1 MKLLQNVI
9 NHKIN
14 NITNEELLKYA
25 NQYNISLTSQQA
37 TSIVASV
44 KGKNINIFDDK
55 KRSKL
60 VKDLARIIGPSK
72 AKEINQLFLQLIR

>member
-44 KGKNINIFDDK
+44 KGKNINIFDDS

-60 VKDLARIIGPSK
+60 VKELARLIGPAK

>member
-44 KGKNINIFDDK
+44 KGKNINIFDDG

-60 VKDLARIIGPSK
+60 VKDLARIIGPAK

>member
-14 NITNEELLKYA
+14 SITNDELLKYA
-25 NQYNISLTSQQA
+25 RQYNISLTPQQ
-37 TSIVASV
+37 TSSIVASV
-44 KGKNINIFDDK
+44 RGKNINIFNDAE
-55 KRSKL
+55 RSRL
-60 VKDLARIIGPSK
+60 VKNLARVIGPAK

>member
-25 NQYNISLTSQQA
+25 KQYNITLTSQQA

-44 KGKNINIFDDK
+44 KGKNINIFDDS

-60 VKDLARIIGPSK
+60 VKDLARIIGPVK

>member
-14 NITNEELLKYA
+14 NITNEELFKYA
-25 NQYNISLTSQQA
+25 KQYNISLTSQQA
-37 TSIVASV
+37 TSIVSTV
-44 KGKNINIFDDK
+44 KGKNINIFDDGQ
-55 KRSKL
+55 RSRL
-60 VKDLARIIGPSK
+60 VKKLARLIGPAK

>member
-14 NITNEELLKYA
+14 TINRSELLKYA
-25 NQYNISLTSQQA
+25 SQYNISLTAKQA
-37 TSIVASV
+37 DAIVVSV
-44 KGKNINIFDDK
+44 KGKNINIFDDQS
-55 KRSKL
+55 RSKL
-60 VKDLARIIGPSK
+60 VKELAKSIGPTK

>member
-14 NITNEELLKYA
+14 HISNDELLKYA
-25 NQYNISLTSQQA
+25 KQYNISLTPQQ
-37 TSIVASV
+37 TSNIVSNV
-44 KGKNINIFDDK
+44 KGKNINIFDDAQ
-55 KRSKL
+55 RSRL
-60 VKDLARIIGPSK
+60 VKNLARVIGPAK

>member
-14 NITNEELLKYA
+14 NATTDDLLKYA
-25 NQYNISLTSQQA
+25 DQYGISVTRKQA
-37 TSIVASV
+37 EKIVANV

-55 KRSKL
+55 QRSKV
-60 VKDLARIIGPSK
+60 VKDLAKIIG
-72 AKEINQLFLQLIR
+72 AKTAKDLNELFLQLIK

>member
-14 NITNEELLKYA
+14 NITNDELLKYA
-25 NQYNISLTSQQA
+25 KQYNISLTSQQA

-44 KGKNINIFDDK
+44 KGKNINIFDDT

-60 VKDLARIIGPSK
+60 VKDLAKIIGPRK

>member
-14 NITNEELLKYA
+14 HITNDELLKYA
-25 NQYNISLTSQQA
+25 KQYNISLTPDQA
-37 TSIVASV
+37 TSIVAKV
-44 KGKNINIFDDK
+44 KGKNINIFDDT
-55 KRSKL
+55 KRSRL
-60 VKDLARIIGPSK
+60 VKDLARVIGPTK

>member
-25 NQYNISLTSQQA
+25 KQYNISLTSQEA

-60 VKDLARIIGPSK
+60 VKDLARIIGPTK

>member
-14 NITNEELLKYA
+14 NITNDELLKYA

>member
-14 NITNEELLKYA
+14 HITNDELLKYA
-25 NQYNISLTSQQA
+25 KQYNISLTSQQA

-44 KGKNINIFDDK
+44 KGKNINIFDDA

-60 VKDLARIIGPSK
+60 VKDLAKIIGPTK
-72 AKEINQLFLQLIR
+72 AREINQLFLQLIR

>member
-14 NITNEELLKYA
+14 NITNDELLKYA
-25 NQYNISLTSQQA
+25 SQYNISLTSQQA

-44 KGKNINIFDDK
+44 KGKNINIFNDK

-60 VKDLARIIGPSK
+60 VKDLARIIGPAK

>member
-72 AKEINQLFLQLIR
+72 AKDINQLFLQLIR

>member
-14 NITNEELLKYA
+14 NATTDELLKYA
-25 NQYNISLTSQQA
+25 GQYGISLTREQA
-37 TSIVASV
+37 DKIVANV

-55 KRSKL
+55 QRSKV
-60 VKDLARIIGPSK
+60 VKDLAKIIGAQP
-72 AKEINQLFLQLIR
+72 AKELNELFVQLIK

>member
-14 NITNEELLKYA
+14 NINRSELLKYA
-25 NQYNISLTSQQA
+25 SQYNISLTTKQTDA
-37 TSIVASV
+37 IVGSV
-44 KGKNINIFDDK
+44 KGKNINIFDDLS
-55 KRSKL
+55 RSKL
-60 VKDLARIIGPSK
+60 VKELAKLIGPSK

>member
-44 KGKNINIFDDK
+44 KGKNINIFNDS

-60 VKDLARIIGPSK
+60 VKELARLIGPAK

>member
-14 NITNEELLKYA
+14 NITNDELLKYA

-60 VKDLARIIGPSK
+60 VKDLARIIGPAK

>member
-25 NQYNISLTSQQA
+25 KQYNISLTPQQA
-37 TSIVASV
+37 TSIVANV
-44 KGKNINIFDDK
+44 KGKNINIFDDGQ
-55 KRSKL
+55 RSRL
-60 VKDLARIIGPSK
+60 VKNLARLIGPAK

>member
-60 VKDLARIIGPSK
+60 VKDLARVIGPSK

>member
-14 NITNEELLKYA
+14 HITNDELFKYA
-25 NQYNISLTSQQA
+25 KQYNISLTPEQA
-37 TSIVASV
+37 NAIVASV
-44 KGKNINIFDDK
+44 KGKNINIFDDS
-55 KRSKL
+55 KRSRL
-60 VKDLARIIGPSK
+60 VKNLARVIGPAK

>member
-55 KRSKL
+55 RRSKL

>member
-25 NQYNISLTSQQA
+25 DQYNISLTSQQA

-44 KGKNINIFDDK
+44 KGKNINIFDDS

-60 VKDLARIIGPSK
+60 VKNLARIIGPAK

>member
-14 NITNEELLKYA
+14 HITNDELLKYA
-25 NQYNISLTSQQA
+25 KQYNISLTSQQA
-37 TSIVASV
+37 TSIVSSV
-44 KGKNINIFDDK
+44 KGKNINIFDDA
-55 KRSKL
+55 KRSRL
-60 VKDLARIIGPSK
+60 VKNLAKVIGPAK

>member
-14 NITNEELLKYA
+14 NITNDELLKHA
-25 NQYNISLTSQQA
+25 KQYNISLTSQQA

-44 KGKNINIFDDK
+44 KGKNINIFDDT

-60 VKDLARIIGPSK
+60 VKDLAKVIGPRK

>member
-14 NITNEELLKYA
+14 TINRSELLKYA
-25 NQYNISLTSQQA
+25 GQYNISLTAKQA
-37 TSIVASV
+37 DAIVGRV
-44 KGKNINIFDDK
+44 KGKNINIFDDQS
-55 KRSKL
+55 RSKL
-60 VKDLARIIGPSK
+60 VKELAKSIGPTK

>member
-14 NITNEELLKYA
+14 TINRSELLKYA
-25 NQYNISLTSQQA
+25 SQYNISLTAKQA
-37 TSIVASV
+37 DAIVGSV
-44 KGKNINIFDDK
+44 KGNNINIFDDQS
-55 KRSKL
+55 RSKL
-60 VKDLARIIGPSK
+60 VKELAKSIGPTK

>member
-14 NITNEELLKYA
+14 HITNDELFKYA
-25 NQYNISLTSQQA
+25 KQYNISLTSQQA
-37 TSIVASV
+37 TSIVQSV
-44 KGKNINIFDDK
+44 KGKNINIFDDT
-55 KRSKL
+55 KRSRL
-60 VKDLARIIGPSK
+60 VKDLAKIIGPKK